1 MLRGAFRRRFGFPG
15 HPKMSSKPR
24 EKIVRKTSLFFSHF
38 SSILG
43 AKRYPFLSYASPF
56 FPFVFDVFFRLAPD
70 PHPRGLETR
79 FGAILVDF
87 GVISGWI
94 WARILSLEKGEFRE
108 KILQRPCTKSCRRL
122 GLPHPHAQTLRVR
135 RSRASVLNS
144 PYPTGVLAWF

>member
-24 EKIVRKTSLFFSHF
+24 EKIVRKTSLFFLSCFLDLLPKKVPVRRWSNPPF
-38 SSILG
+38 SDF
-43 AKRYPFLSYASPF
+43 FLAF
-56 FPFVFDVFFRLAPD
+56 FPTP
-70 PHPRGLETR
+70 PRGGPGTH

-87 GVISGWI
+87 AVILGWI
-94 WARILSLEKGEFRE
+94 WARILSLETGEFRE

-135 RSRASVLNS
+135 RSRASVLN
-144 PYPTGVLAWF
+144 

>member
-38 SSILG
+38 SSNFGQKNSVLQVVV
-43 AKRYPFLSYASPF
+43 PPF
-56 FPFVFDVFFRLAPD
+56 FGLFFDVFFSLAPD

-87 GVISGWI
+87 GVILGWI
-94 WARILSLEKGEFRE
+94 WARILSPEKGEFRE

-122 GLPHPHAQTLRVR
+122 GLPHPHAQTLR
-135 RSRASVLNS
+135 LD
-144 PYPTGVLAWF
+144 TEKT